1 MVAFC
6 QAENRPHTAPSDR
19 LSRNMVMVVVCWRSL
34 IRALALLQMFLLAQ
48 SASPAGSA
56 RLLHLWRWCAWMQIG
71 GGQPRKCAELPVL
84 PGKQVPPPERSEIHQ
99 PPLEELSYLS
109 NVSGPQTPLSFF
121 TFTFEQLWQLR
132 YCSCDGISAGSSFF
146 KCIICILDESIQL
159 KLSYSRS
166 SHPTNPIPYNSN
178 NIHNNNNDNN
188 NGNNSALFHIMYSL
202 VFLSQTTQNNYN
214 MMSVISTKR
223 TDAFQKS
230 LLLLPLQFQI
240 TLLVSCVSEPETPT
254 SKTPSCPMGKAQSA
268 CSPPACF
275 PPALPW
281 LYFFTSSKLLTTF
294 WNVSANS
301 HFLYNHNLS
310 CVWRAVPGWEG

>member
-1 MVAFC
+1 MIHVDA
-6 QAENRPHTAPSDR
+6 D
-19 LSRNMVMVVVCWRSL
+19 
-34 IRALALLQMFLLAQ
+34 
-48 SASPAGSA
+48 
-56 RLLHLWRWCAWMQIG
+56 WRWTTQKA
-71 GGQPRKCAELPVL
+71 AELPVL
-84 PGKQVPPPERSEIHQ
+84 PGKQLPPPERSEIHQ

-121 TFTFEQLWQLR
+121 TFTFEQLCQLR

-146 KCIICILDESIQL
+146 KCIICIFRCSPVTAITESFQL

-166 SHPTNPIPYNSN
+166 SHATNPIPYNSN
-178 NIHNNNNDNN
+178 NIHNNNNDN
-188 NGNNSALFHIMYSL
+188 GNNSALFYIMYSL
-202 VFLSQTTQNNYN
+202 VFLSQTTPNNYN
-214 MMSVISTKR
+214 MMSVILTRR

-240 TLLVSCVSEPETPT
+240 TLLISCVSEPETPT

-275 PPALPW
+275 FPPLPW
-281 LYFFTSSKLLTTF
+281 LYFFTSSKLPTTF
-294 WNVSANS
+294 RNVSANS